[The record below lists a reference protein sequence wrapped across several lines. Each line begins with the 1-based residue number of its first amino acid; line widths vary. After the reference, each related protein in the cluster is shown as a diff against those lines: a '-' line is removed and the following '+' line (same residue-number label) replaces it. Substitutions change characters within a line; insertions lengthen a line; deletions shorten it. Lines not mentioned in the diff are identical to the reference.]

1 MRDGTLMAQP
11 FDEATGTL
19 KGEALAIG
27 ENVWAGSGGIA
38 FFSVSRNG
46 VLVFPAHDAPTSR
59 LVWVDRAGKQVA
71 TVTDPEDFSNPRVS
85 PDGKKIAVCIYDAR
99 ARTRDIWVLDL
110 ERGTRTRMTNDPGD
124 DMNPAWSPDS
134 GSIAFSSD
142 RKGTRDVYRKDLQGG
157 DDRLL
162 LESGVPKSVSDWSP
176 DGRRIAFNGPQTTD
190 QNGIAFVDA
199 TDAGTSGMAPF
210 LVSRFNPGMAAF
222 SPDGKWVA
230 FVSYET
236 GGAGIY
242 VAPASGGGNVLVSNG
257 GIQPRWSRDGRE
269 IFYLS
274 TDRDRVMV
282 VPVMNGKG
290 PVFQPGAPR
299 ELFRVDVADALGS
312 LYDVSPDGRFL
323 VNARVGGPITPIT
336 VVLNW
341 PAELASRAAAQ

>member
-1 MRDGTLMAQP
+1 
-11 FDEATGTL
+11 
-19 KGEALAIG
+19 
-27 ENVWAGSGGIA
+27 
-38 FFSVSRNG
+38 
-46 VLVFPAHDAPTSR
+46 
-59 LVWVDRAGKQVA
+59 VA

-110 ERGTRTRMTNDPGD
+110 ERGTRMRVTNDPGD

-142 RKGTRDVYRKDLQGG
+142 RKGTRDIYRKELQGG
-157 DDRLL
+157 EDSMV

-176 DGRRIAFNGPQTTD
+176 DGRRIVFNGPQTTD
-190 QNGIAFVDA
+190 QGGIAFVNA
-199 TDAGTSGMAPF
+199 TDGKTSGTELF
-210 LVSRFNPGMAAF
+210 KVSRFNSGMAGF

-242 VAPASGGGNVLVSNG
+242 VSAASGGGNVLVANG

-269 IFYLS
+269 IFYLNN
-274 TDRDRVMV
+274 DRERMMV
-282 VPVMNGKG
+282 VPVMNARGATLEA
-290 PVFQPGAPR
+290 GAPR
-299 ELFRVDVADALGS
+299 ELFRVEVADALGS

-323 VNARVGGPITPIT
+323 VNARVGGPIAPIT
-336 VVLNW
+336 IVLNW
-341 PAELASRAAAQ
+341 PADLESRAAR